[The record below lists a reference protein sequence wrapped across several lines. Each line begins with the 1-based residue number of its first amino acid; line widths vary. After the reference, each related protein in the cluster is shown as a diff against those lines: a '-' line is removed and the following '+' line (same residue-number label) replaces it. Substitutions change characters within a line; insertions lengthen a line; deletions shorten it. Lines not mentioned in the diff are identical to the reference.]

1 MHVSLYVYM
10 ETYIVICIYAHAH
23 SIDNRYRYIN

>member
-10 ETYIVICIYAHAH
+10 ETYIVICIHAH